1 LISLERAVLA
11 EVRREFPS
19 DELFGIERGD
29 GLSAVLGQMEQTSFG
44 EPLYPTVEDRTA
56 NLIYLTVKNHPL
68 SDGNKRSA
76 TALAAYYLNRT
87 ARSLSSPQPPQPNR
101 KIKSS
106 ALSELSSCAIMW
118 LAEDEG
124 QSYLPFDCHF

>member
-1 LISLERAVLA
+1 MISLERAVLA

-76 TALAAYYLNRT
+76 TALAAYYLEQNGALT
-87 ARSLSSPQPPQPNR
+87 LVAAA
-101 KIKSS
+101 SS
-106 ALSELSSCAIMW
+106 AEQKDQIVGVIRTVLVRNNVA
-118 LAEDEG
+118 G
-124 QSYLPFDCHF
+124 